1 MSRGPGQLQRT
12 ISEHLAAHP
21 APTTYETLRWELF
34 EQGKRPTVA
43 ASDRLPA
50 AWNTSFKRAL
60 DGLAERGQRRLIVE
74 RRHLETLEEFVAALS
89 GQEPRRR
96 HAAAAAHPWACAC
109 RDRQVRKACSSLHAG
124 RERRSLP
131 EVGAGGTNLA
141 VPENVETA

>member
-1 MSRGPGQLQRT
+1 M
-12 ISEHLAAHP
+12 
-21 APTTYETLRWELF
+21 ELF

-96 HAAAAAHPWACAC
+96 HAAAAAHPGPVLAAI
-109 RDRQVRKACSSLHAG
+109 VRSGKHAP
-124 RERRSLP
+124 RYTP
-131 EVGAGGTNLA
+131 V
-141 VPENVETA
+141 ENEDST